1 MDNCFTR
8 LFSHQIRLVAI
19 IFIVSFISMGV
30 GFVSS
35 AWGQSGFSG
44 YAAPANGTPAAQP
57 TGTPATAQT
66 GQITQPAQVNI
77 PPAQQPAAP
86 SVAQPQGQV
95 PTGSSGYITTP
106 SANQPAQVAPQP
118 TLLPPPFELSQN
130 DQFRLNEF
138 LSHWENFGKGIK
150 RVSCNVHVREFDGGV
165 FNQSSKVP
173 MSHTWGQFRYI
184 SPNKLLYHIRGEY
197 SYIAKAGEEP
207 QPEWKASSNESKI
220 VYDGKSLTQYDF
232 RKKVATVFPIIEEEW
247 NDDLSMDGPFPLFF
261 IANAKKLQDRF
272 YLRIVTPADKV
283 QTDVWIEAFPRYPGD
298 AQEFKSIIVLLRL
311 SDLQPYHL
319 RRTRINGKS
328 YSDLEFQDV
337 TINKGF
343 WNIEASV
350 DLGWK
355 KTTEAPISL
364 RQRRMATQTPT
375 TASGTPVQTVPGNVP
390 NQTAPA
396 QAAVPAQTPVP
407 AQVAPGTAPVQN
419 VAPGTAPASVP
430 GR

>member
-1 MDNCFTR
+1 MGTCF
-8 LFSHQIRLVAI
+8 V
-19 IFIVSFISMGV
+19 
-30 GFVSS
+30 VSS

-44 YAAPANGTPAAQP
+44 YAAPASGSTATQPASQPATAPMGQFAQP
-57 TGTPATAQT
+57 TQAGPAPAQ
-66 GQITQPAQVNI
+66 QSTQPA
-77 PPAQQPAAP
+77 ATQP
-86 SVAQPQGQV
+86 VAQPQEQT
-95 PTGSSGYITTP
+95 PTGSGGYISTP
-106 SANQPAQVAPQP
+106 NPNQTAQGPSQP

-165 FNQSSKVP
+165 FNQASKVP

-197 SYIAKAGEEP
+197 SYIAKTGEEP

-232 RKKVATVFPIIEEEW
+232 RKKLATVFPIVEEEW

-298 AQEFKSIIVLLRL
+298 AREFKSIIVLLRL

-355 KTTEAPISL
+355 KATEAPISL
-364 RQRRMATQTPT
+364 RQRRMTDQTPT
-375 TASGTPVQTVPGNVP
+375 TASGTPVQTAPGSASNQAAP
-390 NQTAPA
+390 GQASGSTQTASPS
-396 QAAVPAQTPVP
+396 QA
-407 AQVAPGTAPVQN
+407 APGTIPTQSIPPV
-419 VAPGTAPASVP
+419 VIPAPASP
-430 GR
+430 AGR